1 VENRH
6 GVSDPQLNSGA
17 RPIDQLQALTE
28 KALAEIGRAASV
40 AELQEIDNTYLG
52 RKKGLVSNVLASLK
66 SLPDKER
73 SELGQAANV
82 AKDRLT
88 RAMDVR
94 RSELH
99 RAELD
104 RKLSAEALDI
114 TLPARGVPLG
124 HVHPIS
130 RMEAEVRD
138 IFVRMGFGVV
148 DGPEVELDY
157 YNFEALN
164 FPADHPAR
172 DMQDTFYVA
181 PGVLLRTHTSPVQ
194 VRTMLKKKPPL
205 KVICTGKVY
214 RCDSDQTHSPMFHQM
229 EVLWI
234 DEHITFADL
243 KGTLRAFIRELFGP
257 DQEVRLRPSF
267 FPFTEPSA
275 EVDIQ
280 CVFCGGKGCGVCK
293 HTGWLEVLGAGLVDP
308 NVLKAVNYDPEKVQ
322 GFAFGTGIERL
333 AMLKYRI
340 PDLRLFFDNDV
351 RFLRNF

>member
-1 VENRH
+1 MENRN
-6 GVSDPQLNSGA
+6 GISDPQLKQS
-17 RPIDQLQALTE
+17 PLEQLKAVTE
-28 KALAEIGRAASV
+28 KGLAGIAAAQTV
-40 AELQEIDNTYLG
+40 AALQEIDNVYLG
-52 RKKGLVSNVLASLK
+52 RKSGLVSNALASLK
-66 SLPDKER
+66 SLPEKER
-73 SELGQAANV
+73 AELGQAANV
-82 AKDRLT
+82 AKNTLT
-88 RAMDVR
+88 RAMDER
-94 RSELH
+94 RAELH

-104 RKLSAEALDI
+104 KKLATEALDI

-124 HVHPIS
+124 HRHPIS
-130 RMEAEVRD
+130 QMEAEVRN
-138 IFVRMGFGVV
+138 IFVRMGYGVV

-157 YNFEALN
+157 YNFESLN

-181 PGVLLRTHTSPVQ
+181 PGVVLRTHTSPVQ
-194 VRTMLKKKPPL
+194 IRTMLKRKPPL
-205 KVICTGKVY
+205 RVICTGKVY

-229 EVLWI
+229 EVLNI

-243 KGTLRAFIRELFGP
+243 KGVLRAFIRELFGP
-257 DQEVRLRPSF
+257 EQEVRLRPSF

-280 CVFCGGKGCGVCK
+280 CVFCGGKGCNVCK
-293 HTGWLEVLGAGLVDP
+293 QTGWLEVLGAGMVDP

-351 RFLRNF
+351 RFLRHF

>member
-1 VENRH
+1 MGTPDATPASRLKAV
-6 GVSDPQLNSGA
+6 
-17 RPIDQLQALTE
+17 TE
-28 KALAEIGRAASV
+28 QGLAEIASAGSV
-40 AELQEIDNTYLG
+40 AALQEIDTRYLG
-52 RKKGLVSNVLASLK
+52 RKKGLVSDVLATLRNV
-66 SLPDKER
+66 PDAE
-73 SELGQAANV
+73 
-82 AKDRLT
+82 
-88 RAMDVR
+88 
-94 RSELH
+94 
-99 RAELD
+99 RAELGKAANAAKEQLTAAMEA
-104 RKLSAEALDI
+104 RRRELYSAELDQKLAAESLDI
-114 TLPARGVPLG
+114 TLPSRGVPLG
-124 HVHPIS
+124 RMHPVS
-130 RMEAEVRD
+130 QMEREVRD
-138 IFVRMGFGVV
+138 ILLRMGFSVV

-181 PGVLLRTHTSPVQ
+181 PGVVLRTHTSPVQ
-194 VRTMLKKKPPL
+194 IRAMLKRKPPV
-205 KVICTGKVY
+205 KVICTGRVY

-234 DEHITFADL
+234 DEQITFADL
-243 KGTLRAFIRELFGP
+243 KGVLRAFIRELFGP
-257 DQEVRLRPSF
+257 EQEVRLRPSF

-293 HTGWLEVLGAGLVDP
+293 HTGWLEVLGAGMVDP

-340 PDLRLFFDNDV
+340 PDLRLFFENDV
-351 RFLRNF
+351 RFLGRY